1 MESKA
6 EIRKNVLHQLTVKP
20 ENERQS
26 ETQKLIAQF
35 LKLDEYQNA
44 TSIGI
49 TISNF
54 PELDT
59 HQLIKQIL
67 KDQKKVCCPITLPH
81 HQMDFIEI
89 SPNTSFKKSN
99 FGIWEPEWKKEK
111 VNNQPDILIV
121 PGIRY
126 AIDTH
131 QRVGFGGGFY
141 DRFLKKFNGHT
152 VTLALPEQV
161 ALSADWQIEPT
172 DMPIDQIL
180 H

>member
-1 MESKA
+1 ME
-6 EIRKNVLHQLTVKP
+6 
-20 ENERQS
+20 
-26 ETQKLIAQF
+26 QF
-35 LKLDEYQNA
+35 LNLDEYQNA

-67 KDQKKVCCPITLPH
+67 KDQKKVCCPITFPH

-111 VNNQPDILIV
+111 VNNQPDILII
-121 PGIRY
+121 PGIKY
-126 AIDTH
+126 ALDTH
-131 QRVGFGGGFY
+131 QRIGFGGGFY
-141 DRFLKKFNGHT
+141 DRFLKKFSGHT

-172 DMPIDQIL
+172 DMPIDRIL
-180 H
+180 Y

>member
-1 MESKA
+1 M
-6 EIRKNVLHQLTVKP
+6 
-20 ENERQS
+20 
-26 ETQKLIAQF
+26 
-35 LKLDEYQNA
+35 KLDEYQNA

-121 PGIRY
+121 PGIKY
-126 AIDTH
+126 ALDTH

-141 DRFLKKFNGHT
+141 DRFLKKFNGYT

-161 ALSADWQIEPT
+161 VLSANWQIEST
-172 DMPIDQIL
+172 DMPIDRIL

>member
-1 MESKA
+1 MKSKA

-20 ENERQS
+20 EAERQS
-26 ETQKLIAQF
+26 ETQKLIEKF
-35 LKLDEYQNA
+35 LKFDEYQNA
-44 TSIGI
+44 ASVGI

-59 HQLIKQIL
+59 HQLIKRIL
-67 KDQKKVCCPITLPH
+67 KDQKKVCCPITLAH

-89 SPNTSFKKSN
+89 SSDTSFKKSN
-99 FGIWEPEWKKEK
+99 FGIWEPEWKEAR

-121 PGIRY
+121 PGIKY
-126 AIDTH
+126 ALDTH

-141 DRFLKKFNGHT
+141 DRFLKKFNGYT
-152 VTLALPEQV
+152 VTLALSEQV
-161 ALSADWQIEPT
+161 ISSADWQIEST

>member
-20 ENERQS
+20 KSERES
-26 ETQKLIAQF
+26 ETQKLVMQF

-59 HQLIKQIL
+59 HQLIKRIL
-67 KDQKKVCCPITLPH
+67 EDQKKVCCPITLPH

-89 SPNTSFKKSN
+89 SPDTNFKKSD

-121 PGIRY
+121 PGIKY
-126 AIDTH
+126 ALDTH

-152 VTLALPEQV
+152 ITLALHEQV
-161 ALSADWQIEPT
+161 TLRADWQIEPT
-172 DMPIDQIL
+172 DMSIDQIL

>member
-1 MESKA
+1 MLFRS
-6 EIRKNVLHQLTVKP
+6 
-20 ENERQS
+20 S

-121 PGIRY
+121 PGIKY
-126 AIDTH
+126 ALDTH

-141 DRFLKKFNGHT
+141 DRFLKKFNGYT

-161 ALSADWQIEPT
+161 VLSADWQIEPT
-172 DMPIDQIL
+172 DMPIDRIL